1 MSFVRPFRR
10 FAVRTARGARS
21 STALIASIALFSA
34 CAGGAESGMDV
45 VRTDSS
51 GVLIMTSGARDTAL
65 AWSFEEIDVFRDSVG
80 EPYLFNNL
88 FKSQVLTDR
97 NGRTYV
103 LTRDPAIVRFG
114 RDGKQERTVGRK
126 GGGPGEFAL
135 PVAIG
140 AKSDTVWVLD
150 LVKGGLVRFL
160 PDLSPTADQRL
171 EGALERAEMLHF
183 RTGGLWFRR
192 TAFTDSAMV
201 SSVYADT
208 LGSAPLQSVI
218 TTSGGPVNFGCVGLS
233 SSAPIFSPQVT
244 MHASVARLLVHAQ
257 PGYELWLYEGPRA
270 IGSIRRPLAPRA
282 PTAEDVRL
290 LYPEGMRVSFGG
302 AGPDCVVPVEEV
314 MEKQGVAPLMPFV
327 FDVVLLSDGSM
338 WALRTPH
345 QAPPAVDVFGPDG
358 IYAGTMRGRG
368 LPLALL
374 PNGEMLFAKDDEESG
389 GKVIVRVRVSR

>member
-1 MSFVRPFRR
+1 MNSVVSLRR
-10 FAVRTARGARS
+10 LALL
-21 STALIASIALFSA
+21 ALIALLTA
-34 CAGGAESGMDV
+34 CAGGAESGADV

-65 AWSFEEIDVFRDSVG
+65 AWTFDEIDVFRDSIG

-88 FKSQVLTDR
+88 FKFHVLTDR

-103 LTRDPAIVRFG
+103 LTRDPSIVRFG
-114 RDGKQERTVGRK
+114 RDGRQELTVGRT
-126 GGGPGEFAL
+126 GGGPGEFTF
-135 PVAIG
+135 PMAIG
-140 AKSDTVWVLD
+140 AKSDTVWVMD
-150 LVKGGLVRFL
+150 AAKRGLVRFL
-160 PDLSPTADQRL
+160 PDLSPAADQRL
-171 EGALERAEMLHF
+171 EGALERAEMLYF

-192 TAFTDSAMV
+192 TDFTDSAMV
-201 SSVYADT
+201 SSVFADT

-233 SSAPIFSPQVT
+233 ASAPLFAPQVT
-244 MHASVARLLVHAQ
+244 MHASVARLLVNAQ

-270 IGSIRRPLAPRA
+270 IGSIRRPLPARA

-290 LYPEGMRVSFGG
+290 LHPNGMRIGFGG
-302 AGPDCVVPVEEV
+302 ARADCIVPVEEV
-314 MEKQGVAPLMPFV
+314 MEKQGVAPVMPFV

-338 WALRTPH
+338 WALRTPQ
-345 QAPPAVDVFGPDG
+345 QAPPVVDVFGPDG

-374 PNGEMLFAKDDEESG
+374 PNGEMLFAQDDAESG
-389 GKVIVRVRVSR
+389 GKVIVRVRVMR